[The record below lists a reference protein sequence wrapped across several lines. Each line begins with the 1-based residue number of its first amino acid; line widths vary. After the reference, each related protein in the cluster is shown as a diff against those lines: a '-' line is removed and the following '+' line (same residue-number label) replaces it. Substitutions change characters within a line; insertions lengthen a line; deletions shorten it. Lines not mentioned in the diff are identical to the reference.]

1 MNEGIGDKEQTTT
14 YAYQNSSNRRN
25 KKRIRK
31 RLAGMKSTTQLQ
43 MNVPKEEKERKLEW
57 LHAQL
62 RKHQQ
67 VRSLRTSN
75 QESKSRPEKSGKLL
89 KELARHETICMMRW
103 WYAKHRTEE

>member
-67 VRSLRTSN
+67 GKDELPVVHDSN
-75 QESKSRPEKSGKLL
+75 WSREPAIPDSKILKDFKSRIKDS
-89 KELARHETICMMRW
+89 T
-103 WYAKHRTEE
+103 